1 MAILLTP
8 TYFGS
13 ISEYVA
19 LLQNDEIVFECDDN
33 FQKQTN
39 RNRTFIYSPN
49 GMQMLNV
56 PIVHKKQTHQ
66 KTRDM
71 RIEYAEDWR
80 KQHFKSLES
89 AYRSS
94 PYFEFYEDFFRDLF
108 AKKYE
113 FLTDLHFHS
122 IDLALKCLQVTKS
135 YSKTSEFFKNPEQLD
150 GRNLANRKKDA
161 NEFELY
167 HQVFVEKY
175 GFLNNLSILDLLF
188 NEGRKASD
196 YLKRQSVTL

>member
-1 MAILLTP
+1 
-8 TYFGS
+8 
-13 ISEYVA
+13 
-19 LLQNDEIVFECDDN
+19 
-33 FQKQTN
+33 
-39 RNRTFIYSPN
+39 
-49 GMQMLNV
+49 MQMLNV
-56 PIVHKKQTHQ
+56 PIVHKKQMHQ

-80 KQHFKSLES
+80 KQHFKSFEA

-94 PYFEFYEDFFRDLF
+94 PYFEFYEDFFIDLF

-122 IDLALKCLQVTKS
+122 IDLVLKCLQINKS
-135 YSKTSEFFKNPEQLD
+135 YNKTTEYFKNPEQID
-150 GRNLANRKKDA
+150 GRNLANRKKDT

-167 HQVFVEKY
+167 HQVFIEKY

-188 NEGRKASD
+188 NEGRKAGD

>member
-1 MAILLTP
+1 MAVLLTP

-19 LLQNDEIVFECDDN
+19 FIQNDDVVFECDDN

-39 RNRTFIYSPN
+39 RNRMFIYSPN

-56 PIVHKKQTHQ
+56 PIVHKKQMHQ

-108 AKKYE
+108 SRKYE

-122 IDLALKCLQVTKS
+122 IDLALKCLQTN
-135 YSKTSEFFKNPEQLD
+135 KTYCKTVEFFKNPEQID
-150 GRNLANRKKDA
+150 GRNLANRKKDV
-161 NEFELY
+161 NEFESY
-167 HQVFVEKY
+167 HQVFIEKY

-196 YLKRQSVTL
+196 YLMRQSVIL